1 MRMTLHWAF
10 PQICWTWRLTQ
21 ELAIE
26 KADLSFIHLT
36 LVVRS
41 IVKVINIEEED
52 QPLLF
57 PLCAI
62 TPKVSS

>member
-1 MRMTLHWAF
+1 M
-10 PQICWTWRLTQ
+10 
-21 ELAIE
+21 
-26 KADLSFIHLT
+26 HLT

-41 IVKVINIEEED
+41 IVKVINMEEED

-62 TPKVSS
+62 TPIVWSEHLL